1 MKPFDLMLLCGL
13 SLGVA
18 TTAATAQSWPTKP
31 LRVIIP
37 VAAGGA
43 TDIIPRIV
51 LEQLSA
57 QVGQPIIVENRPGAG
72 TTIGA
77 NTVAKSDP
85 DGYTILVNG
94 PSHTIAPSLYPKLPY
109 HPLQDFAA
117 VTPFGVSRSVL
128 VVSPDKGL
136 KTARDLVAAAKAKP
150 GGFNFSSVGAGTATH
165 LSAERFRASAGVD
178 AVHVPFKG
186 GAEAM
191 MEVIAGRIDFFF
203 GPLGLVLP
211 NIRDGKLVALAVN
224 GSERA
229 PALPNVLT
237 LAEAGFANAEY
248 PFWLGMFVPAQTPR
262 SIVERLHSETLKALQ
277 APKVRD
283 KLIAL
288 GFDPISMTPADFAA
302 FVEKEISKD
311 AALVKAIGL
320 KAQ

>member
-1 MKPFDLMLLCGL
+1 
-13 SLGVA
+13 
-18 TTAATAQSWPTKP
+18 
-31 LRVIIP
+31 
-37 VAAGGA
+37 
-43 TDIIPRIV
+43 
-51 LEQLSA
+51 
-57 QVGQPIIVENRPGAG
+57 
-72 TTIGA
+72 
-77 NTVAKSDP
+77 
-85 DGYTILVNG
+85 
-94 PSHTIAPSLYPKLPY
+94 
-109 HPLQDFAA
+109 LQDFAA

>member
-109 HPLQDFAA
+109 HPCRISRRSLLRRLKKRPRRFAGQGPEDGARPRCRRQGKARRLQFLLGRRGNRDAPERRA
-117 VTPFGVSRSVL
+117 VSR
-128 VVSPDKGL
+128 KC
-136 KTARDLVAAAKAKP
+136 R
-150 GGFNFSSVGAGTATH
+150 
-165 LSAERFRASAGVD
+165 R
-178 AVHVPFKG
+178 
-186 GAEAM
+186 
-191 MEVIAGRIDFFF
+191 
-203 GPLGLVLP
+203 
-211 NIRDGKLVALAVN
+211 
-224 GSERA
+224 
-229 PALPNVLT
+229 
-237 LAEAGFANAEY
+237 
-248 PFWLGMFVPAQTPR
+248 
-262 SIVERLHSETLKALQ
+262 
-277 APKVRD
+277 
-283 KLIAL
+283 
-288 GFDPISMTPADFAA
+288 
-302 FVEKEISKD
+302 
-311 AALVKAIGL
+311 
-320 KAQ
+320 

>member
-94 PSHTIAPSLYPKLPY
+94 PSHTIASRIPQAWILTGVRPSIRSCR
-109 HPLQDFAA
+109 
-117 VTPFGVSRSVL
+117 TIRCRISRRSL
-128 VVSPDKGL
+128 
-136 KTARDLVAAAKAKP
+136 
-150 GGFNFSSVGAGTATH
+150 
-165 LSAERFRASAGVD
+165 LSASQEASSSFR
-178 AVHVPFKG
+178 
-186 GAEAM
+186 
-191 MEVIAGRIDFFF
+191 RT
-203 GPLGLVLP
+203 
-211 NIRDGKLVALAVN
+211 
-224 GSERA
+224 RA
-229 PALPNVLT
+229 
-237 LAEAGFANAEY
+237 
-248 PFWLGMFVPAQTPR
+248 
-262 SIVERLHSETLKALQ
+262 
-277 APKVRD
+277 
-283 KLIAL
+283 
-288 GFDPISMTPADFAA
+288 
-302 FVEKEISKD
+302 
-311 AALVKAIGL
+311 
-320 KAQ
+320 